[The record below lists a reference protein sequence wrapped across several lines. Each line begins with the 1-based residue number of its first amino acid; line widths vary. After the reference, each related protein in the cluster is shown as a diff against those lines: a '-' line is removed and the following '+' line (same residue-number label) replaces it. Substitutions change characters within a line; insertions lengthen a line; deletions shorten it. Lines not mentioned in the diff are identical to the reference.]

1 VRGRLREARA
11 ALRRWRESAS
21 ARSAIDGLL
30 SRASPAEPFEA
41 RLLWLAGVVAWVA
54 RPGRIEDEAASPARP
69 PQVTRLRHLLNVLDR
84 NPEWKARA
92 ARALRATLREMD
104 SLELYCE
111 TGLPREPGFWREA
124 TERWL
129 RRLLP
134 ADPGRDLGRLL
145 LSAFPDE
152 GRIAWLERLDEET
165 LARLAALLSFE
176 LGEGEAE
183 GNPLRRDMP
192 DALVYL
198 VSEVASVGL
207 STPFRRRIG
216 AASFRDLPFYGLARA
231 AEDVARAVR
240 GGDPP
245 ALDDGTA
252 RLGERLAGCRRAMA
266 AVHAHLD
273 QHGVSTRIVYQ
284 LERMEAQIRRAE
296 ALLGR
301 LSEAGGAPAA
311 AAAFARLVRDTV
323 ESTRLAPLVERNSR
337 LLARKVVDRSAETGA
352 HYIARNRS
360 EYLAMLRSAAGGGLV
375 TAATAWIKLGISVL
389 KAPAFVEGVL
399 ASLNYAASFVFL
411 QLAHF
416 TLATKQ
422 PAMTGPALARRLEHA
437 DEPGGAD
444 AFADEV
450 LNLLRS
456 QAASIF
462 GNLATVA
469 GRPRGTV
476 GPRPPPAADRQ
487 GRGHAR
493 VAFPGRTHPFLRGPD
508 RRLPLPL
515 QPRRGLGRRLVRP
528 ARARGRARREP
539 PPRRGARPW
548 PRRAARP
555 LAARKRVRPRRQRLS
570 RLPSRHDARP
580 RPLPRPPPR
589 RPARHPL
596 GRLPGRRGLGPRTAR
611 PLLER
616 RRLGSGRP
624 REHGAL
630 ECRRELRPRPR
641 HRGPGPR
648 PPRPGAV
655 LAAGR
660 ALAPGVDPPDRPG
673 GARANLRALDR
684 HGLSEQSNRL
694 DQYSTG

>member
-1 VRGRLREARA
+1 VRERLREARA

-54 RPGRIEDEAASPARP
+54 RPGRIEDEAAAPARP
-69 PQVTRLRHLLNVLDR
+69 PQVTRLRHILNVLDR

-92 ARALRATLREMD
+92 ARTLRATLRETD
-104 SLELYCE
+104 ALELYGE

-124 TERWL
+124 TERCL

-134 ADPGRDLGRLL
+134 ADPGRDLGRLI

-152 GRIAWLERLDEET
+152 SRIAWLERLDEET
-165 LARLAALLSFE
+165 LARLAALLSVDLE
-176 LGEGEAE
+176 EGETA
-183 GNPLRRDMP
+183 GSPLRRDMP

-240 GGDPP
+240 EGDRP
-245 ALDDGTA
+245 APDDATA

-301 LSEAGGAPAA
+301 LNEAGGAPAT

-323 ESTRLAPLVERNSR
+323 ESTRLADLVDRNSR

-389 KAPAFVEGVL
+389 KAPPFVEGVL
-399 ASLNYAASFVFL
+399 ASLNYAASFVVL

-437 DEPGGAD
+437 DEPGGAA

-462 GNLATVA
+462 GNLATVVPGVVAIDLAARWALGHPLLPIARAEATLASLSLA
-469 GRPRGTV
+469 GPTPFYAALTGVLLYLSSLAAGWADNWFVLRELEGGLAANRRLGAALGRGRAARLARWLRANVSGLAGNVSLGFLLGMTPAIGRFLGLPLDV
-476 GPRPPPAADRQ
+476 RHVTLSAGFLAAAASALGPRALLSSEVLWAV
-487 GRGHAR
+487 G
-493 VAFPGRTHPFLRGPD
+493 
-508 RRLPLPL
+508 
-515 QPRRGLGRRLVRP
+515 GLASMALLNVGVSFALALGTA
-528 ARARGRARREP
+528 ARARGLRAPERSSL
-539 PPRRGARPW
+539 
-548 PRRAARP
+548 RAALWR
-555 LAARKRVRPRRQRLS
+555 RVWT
-570 RLPSRHDARP
+570 
-580 RPLPRPPPR
+580 
-589 RPARHPL
+589 RPADMVVPE
-596 GRLPGRRGLGPRTAR
+596 RT
-611 PLLER
+611 
-616 RRLGSGRP
+616 
-624 REHGAL
+624 
-630 ECRRELRPRPR
+630 
-641 HRGPGPR
+641 
-648 PPRPGAV
+648 
-655 LAAGR
+655 
-660 ALAPGVDPPDRPG
+660 
-673 GARANLRALDR
+673 
-684 HGLSEQSNRL
+684 
-694 DQYSTG
+694 

>member
-1 VRGRLREARA
+1 VRDRLREARA

-54 RPGRIEDEAASPARP
+54 RPGRIEDEAAAPARP

-84 NPEWKARA
+84 NPEWRARA

-104 SLELYCE
+104 SLELYGE

-134 ADPGRDLGRLL
+134 ADPGRDLGRLI

-165 LARLAALLSFE
+165 LARLAALLSVDLE
-176 LGEGEAE
+176 EGETA
-183 GNPLRRDMP
+183 GSPLRRDMP

-240 GGDPP
+240 EGDRP
-245 ALDDGTA
+245 ALDDATA

-301 LSEAGGAPAA
+301 LNEAGGAPAT

-323 ESTRLAPLVERNSR
+323 ESTRLADLVDRNSR

-389 KAPAFVEGVL
+389 KAPPFVEGVL
-399 ASLNYAASFVFL
+399 ASLNYAASFVVL

-437 DEPGGAD
+437 DEPGGAA

-462 GNLATVA
+462 GNLATVVPGVVAIDLAARWALGHPLLPIARAEATLASLSLA
-469 GRPRGTV
+469 GPTPFYAALTGVLLYLSSLAAGWADNWFVLRELEGGLAANRRLGAALGRGRAARLARWLRANVSGLAGNVSLGFLLGMTPAIGRFLGLPLDV
-476 GPRPPPAADRQ
+476 RHVTLSAGFLAAAASALGPRALLSSEVLWAV
-487 GRGHAR
+487 G
-493 VAFPGRTHPFLRGPD
+493 
-508 RRLPLPL
+508 
-515 QPRRGLGRRLVRP
+515 GLASMALLNVGVSFALALGTA
-528 ARARGRARREP
+528 ARARGLRAPERSSL
-539 PPRRGARPW
+539 
-548 PRRAARP
+548 RAALWR
-555 LAARKRVRPRRQRLS
+555 RVWT
-570 RLPSRHDARP
+570 
-580 RPLPRPPPR
+580 
-589 RPARHPL
+589 RPADLVVPE
-596 GRLPGRRGLGPRTAR
+596 RT
-611 PLLER
+611 
-616 RRLGSGRP
+616 
-624 REHGAL
+624 
-630 ECRRELRPRPR
+630 
-641 HRGPGPR
+641 
-648 PPRPGAV
+648 
-655 LAAGR
+655 
-660 ALAPGVDPPDRPG
+660 
-673 GARANLRALDR
+673 
-684 HGLSEQSNRL
+684 
-694 DQYSTG
+694 